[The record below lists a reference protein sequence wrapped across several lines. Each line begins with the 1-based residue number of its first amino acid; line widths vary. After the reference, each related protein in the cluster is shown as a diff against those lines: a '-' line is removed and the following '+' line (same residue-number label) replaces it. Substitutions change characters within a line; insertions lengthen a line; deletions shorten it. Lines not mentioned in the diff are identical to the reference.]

1 VYGRKLTKSVWTALE
16 ATYEK
21 STDLTGSGSPAIGK
35 AVLVMIVLYNTFFA
49 IGWGPLQVTYVVE
62 ILPYQLRARVNPS
75 ERLILE
81 VQLLTCV
88 KGLVL
93 YNFFVALAL
102 IFNQYAN
109 PIAMTN
115 IKWKCMLQTRD
126 HMRTLTLIRLY
137 RIRRVAFR

>member
-1 VYGRKLTKSVWTALE
+1 
-16 ATYEK
+16 
-21 STDLTGSGSPAIGK
+21 
-35 AVLVMIVLYNTFFA
+35 MIVLYNTFFA